1 MGAHFLSPHSPSDT
15 LQAAI
20 PKKMRSSVNESSR
33 LRQPFCAWQPS
44 PHVRMA
50 SRMGFRL
57 FPSSVR
63 LYSPAAAP
71 PHIPCGSQDRFPP
84 SRAASPPAPSEIR
97 RHGFFQFSEP
107 FCPRQKIAQDQDLPF
122 IADQHQ
128 GRFHRTGGKRCRFL
142 SVHFPA
148 SHPSI
153 SFCKYASN
161 FTVPPAFCQ
170 PSRKIKFLKN
180 FFRDLSVSIPRR
192 ST

>member
-128 GRFHRTGGKRCRFL
+128 GRFHRTGGKRFCSLYEIALLYWFL
-142 SVHFPA
+142 MGLYIPFSDDRIIITRT
-148 SHPSI
+148 S
-153 SFCKYASN
+153 
-161 FTVPPAFCQ
+161 PPCNNVDFH
-170 PSRKIKFLKN
+170 
-180 FFRDLSVSIPRR
+180 
-192 ST
+192 